1 MLGADWPTKSAPK
14 NNIDNTDKTNKTEP
28 TRRIEVPDA
37 IYIQVNK
44 IAIKLNLNAER
55 KNRITSITL
64 NYQEMRINPLANIY
78 GKSRQCLIR
87 FHVSPLNLIALNLIM
102 SLSN

>member
-44 IAIKLNLNAER
+44 IAIKLNLNE
-55 KNRITSITL
+55 KETKITSITL
-64 NYQEMRINPLANIY
+64 IY
-78 GKSRQCLIR
+78 
-87 FHVSPLNLIALNLIM
+87 P
-102 SLSN
+102 